1 MRCTSNRHST
11 IIAASIFGAIG
22 LSSLSSAA
30 SAAEYGAMAY
40 DSGAGLVGSSWHAST
55 LAAANAAALQACKSA
70 GCKVV
75 IEIGPGMCGALA
87 TAPNPTGWG
96 SASRG
101 KRSDADLS
109 AMEVCQHYNAGQCK
123 VQVSDCNK

>member
-1 MRCTSNRHST
+1 MRCISIRHS
-11 IIAASIFGAIG
+11 ISIVSGVIGMASVAAFST
-22 LSSLSSAA
+22 AA

-40 DSGAGLVGSSWHAST
+40 DVGSGMVGSSWHAPT
-55 LAAANAAALQACKSA
+55 LAAANAVALQTCKTA
-70 GCKVV
+70 GCKII

>member
-1 MRCTSNRHST
+1 MHRFSIRRSMLIVTSIAGLASLASFST
-11 IIAASIFGAIG
+11 
-22 LSSLSSAA
+22 AA

-40 DSGAGLVGSSWHAST
+40 DSGAGMVGSSWHAAT

-70 GCKVV
+70 GCKIV

-87 TAPNPTGWG
+87 TASNPTGWG

-109 AMEVCQHYNAGQCK
+109 AMEVCQRYNSGQCK